1 MGIAPTAIDVTAD
14 ERRTVLALLNRHLP
28 NTTAWAYGSR
38 VKWTSR
44 PESDLDLVVFAR
56 PEQSAPVA
64 ELREAFDESDLPFSV
79 DLFVWDDVPESFRG
93 KIEREHV
100 VLADGCEKRTRRG
113 KRGWKEYTVRELID
127 SGSLEIGDGYR
138 AGNSELAN
146 SGTPFARAGNIR
158 DGFHFDDVDYLPTER
173 LDRIRNKA
181 SMPGDVVFTS
191 KGTVGRFAFVQ
202 EDTPRFVYSPQLCFW
217 RSHDPELIDPR
228 FLFCWMS
235 GREFFDQYKGVAGQT
250 DMAEYVSLRDQR
262 DMRITL
268 PPVREQ
274 RAVAH
279 VLGTL
284 DDRITLNRRM
294 NETLEAM
301 ARALFR
307 SWFVDFDPVRA
318 RMEGR
323 DPGLPGPLAGLF
335 PDRLVDSGLGRIPEG
350 WKVSTLENCLDVAR
364 GLSYKGSNLSDSGM
378 AMHNLNSIREGGG
391 YKHDGL
397 KYYDGPCKER
407 YTAHPGDVIVANTE
421 QGHDRLLVGHAAI
434 VPGRHRSGLFTH
446 HLYRVRARKPLNSE
460 YVCHLF
466 NTAAMHDAVSG
477 YATGTTVNMLP
488 VDALKIPGILV
499 PEPRILA
506 VFGTVAATI
515 RGRTEAIHEESEN
528 LACLRDT
535 LLPDLVS
542 GELRIEELGDGV
554 IDP

>member
-14 ERRTVLALLNRHLP
+14 ERRTVLALLDRHLP

-56 PEQSAPVA
+56 PEQSVLVA

-93 KIEREHV
+93 KIERDHV

-113 KRGWKEYTVRELID
+113 KRGWKEYTVRELLD

-146 SGTPFARAGNIR
+146 SGTPFVRAGNIR
-158 DGFHFDDVDYLPTER
+158 DGFHFNDVDYLPTEL

-202 EDTPRFVYSPQLCFW
+202 ENTPRFVYSPQLCFW
-217 RSHDPELIDPR
+217 RSHDPELIEPR

-284 DDRITLNRRM
+284 DDRIALNRRM

-301 ARALFR
+301 ARALFQ

-323 DPGLPGPLAGLF
+323 DPGLPGRIADLF
-335 PDRLVDSGLGRIPEG
+335 PDRLGDSDLGRIPEG
-350 WKVSTLENCLDVAR
+350 WTAGRLSDVAIAPR
-364 GLSYKGSNLSDSGM
+364 KGIRPADFSDETPY
-378 AMHNLNSIREGGG
+378 I
-391 YKHDGL
+391 GL
-397 KYYDGPCKER
+397 KHMPRRSIALVEWESATKVTSNKFIFEK
-407 YTAHPGDVIVANTE
+407 GDLLFGRLRPYFHKVGVAPVNGICST
-421 QGHDRLLVGHAAI
+421 DVAVLVPKGAAWY
-434 VPGRHRSGLFTH
+434 G
-446 HLYRVRARKPLNSE
+446 
-460 YVCHLF
+460 YVLGTISSDDF
-466 NTAAMHDAVSG
+466 VS
-477 YATGTTVNMLP
+477 YANQTSTGTRMPRASWNMMGKYQLALP
-488 VDALKIPGILV
+488 PSELAAEYEKITRPFFD
-499 PEPRILA
+499 RILTN
-506 VFGTVAATI
+506 V
-515 RGRTEAIHEESEN
+515 HESRF
-528 LACLRDT
+528 LSIARDS
-535 LLPDLVS
+535 LLPGLVS
-542 GELRIEELGDGV
+542 GTLRLESVERAN
-554 IDP
+554 

>member
-1 MGIAPTAIDVTAD
+1 MGIAPPAIDVTAG

-56 PEQSAPVA
+56 PEQSALVA

-93 KIEREHV
+93 KIERDHV
-100 VLADGCEKRTRRG
+100 VLADGCEKRTRRW
-113 KRGWKEYTVRELID
+113 KRGWKEYAVRELID

-138 AGNSELAN
+138 TRNSELAK
-146 SGTPFARAGNIR
+146 SGTPFARAGNVR
-158 DGFHFDDVDYLPTER
+158 NGFHFDDVDHLPTER
-173 LDRIRNKA
+173 LDRIKNKA

-202 EDTPRFVYSPQLCFW
+202 ENTPRFVYSPQLCFW
-217 RSHDPELIDPR
+217 RVHDPELIDPR

-235 GREFFDQYKGVAGQT
+235 GREFFDQYKEVAGQT

-284 DDRITLNRRM
+284 DDRIALNRRM

-318 RMEGR
+318 RMAGR
-323 DPGLPGPLAGLF
+323 DPGLPGRIADLF
-335 PDRLVDSGLGRIPEG
+335 PGRLVDSELGRIPEG
-350 WKVSTLENCLDVAR
+350 WTVGRLSDVAVASR
-364 GLSYKGSNLSDSGM
+364 KG
-378 AMHNLNSIREGGG
+378 IRPADFPDETP
-391 YKHDGL
+391 YIGL
-397 KYYDGPCKER
+397 KHMPRRSIALVEWESATKVTSDKFIFEK
-407 YTAHPGDVIVANTE
+407 GDLLFGRLRPYFHKVGVAPVNGICSTDIAVLAPRNAAWY
-421 QGHDRLLVGHAAI
+421 GYVLGTISSDDFVLHAN
-434 VPGRHRSGLFTH
+434 RTS
-446 HLYRVRARKPLNSE
+446 
-460 YVCHLF
+460 
-466 NTAAMHDAVSG
+466 
-477 YATGTTVNMLP
+477 TGTRMPRASWNTMGNHQLALP
-488 VDALKIPGILV
+488 PSDLAAEYEKITRSFFD
-499 PEPRILA
+499 RILTN
-506 VFGTVAATI
+506 V
-515 RGRTEAIHEESEN
+515 HESRF
-528 LACLRDT
+528 LSILRDS
-535 LLPDLVS
+535 LLPGLVS
-542 GELRIEELGDGV
+542 GTLRLESAERAG
-554 IDP
+554 

>member
-56 PEQSAPVA
+56 PEQSAPVT

-93 KIEREHV
+93 KIERDHV
-100 VLADGCEKRTRRG
+100 VLVDGCEKRTRRG
-113 KRGWKEYTVRELID
+113 KKHGWKEYTVRELID

-158 DGFHFDDVDYLPTER
+158 NGFHFNDVDYLPTER
-173 LDRIRNKA
+173 LDRIGNKA

-202 EDTPRFVYSPQLCFW
+202 ENTPRFVYSPQLCFW
-217 RSHDPELIDPR
+217 RSHDPELIEPR

-274 RAVAH
+274 RAIAH

-284 DDRITLNRRM
+284 DDRIALNRRM
-294 NETLEAM
+294 NETLAAM

-323 DPGLPGPLAGLF
+323 DPGLPGRIAGLF
-335 PDRLVDSGLGRIPEG
+335 PDRLGDSELGRIPEG
-350 WKVSTLENCLDVAR
+350 WTAGRLSDIAAAPRRGIRPADFSDETPYIGLKHMPRRSIALVEWESATKVTSNKFIFEKGDLLFGRLRPYFHKVGVAPVDGICSTDVAV
-364 GLSYKGSNLSDSGM
+364 LVPKGT
-378 AMHNLNSIREGGG
+378 AWGG
-391 YKHDGL
+391 YVLETISSDDFVS
-397 KYYDGPCKER
+397 Y
-407 YTAHPGDVIVANTE
+407 AN
-421 QGHDRLLVGHAAI
+421 QM
-434 VPGRHRSGLFTH
+434 S
-446 HLYRVRARKPLNSE
+446 
-460 YVCHLF
+460 
-466 NTAAMHDAVSG
+466 
-477 YATGTTVNMLP
+477 TGTRMPRASWNTMGKYQLALP
-488 VDALKIPGILV
+488 PSELAAEYEKITRPFFD
-499 PEPRILA
+499 RILTN
-506 VFGTVAATI
+506 V
-515 RGRTEAIHEESEN
+515 HESRF
-528 LACLRDT
+528 LSIARDS
-535 LLPDLVS
+535 LLPGLVS
-542 GELRIEELGDGV
+542 GTLRLESVERAN
-554 IDP
+554 